1 VIKTNVTNATET
13 EPLLAEKPA
22 PTAERESRIPANA
35 GDQSAGVV
43 VSAPTSIWRRHL
55 LREFFIAL
63 STNRSLRHFAE
74 NNPLGQRMSKR
85 FVAGNDVSDGVE
97 VTRELNK
104 RGIAVTIDNLGENVT
119 NVEEAR
125 HSSKLYHQ
133 MIDELTTRSLNCNV
147 SLKLT
152 HMGMDVDEKLCR
164 DIVSDL
170 VDHAARVNSFVRVDM
185 EGSPYTQQTLDLV
198 HDLHSRPGHQGRVG
212 TVIQAYLYRSEKDV
226 QELLC
231 KGIRIRLCKGAYKEP
246 ADIAF
251 QEKSDVDK
259 NYVKLAQML
268 LKSGIYH
275 GIATHDEAIINQLK
289 DFAVR
294 ERIARDA
301 FEFQMLYGIRRDL
314 QEQLVKDG
322 WRMRVYVPFGTEWYP
337 YFMRRLAE
345 RPANALFIAKNLLRK

>member
-1 VIKTNVTNATET
+1 MTNATET
-13 EPLLAEKPA
+13 EPLLTDKPA
-22 PTAERESRIPANA
+22 PAVREPQVTLPAGGANA
-35 GDQSAGVV
+35 GVA
-43 VSAPTSIWRRHL
+43 VSDHKPNLWRRHL

-63 STNRSLRHFAE
+63 STNRGLRHFAE

-85 FVAGNDVSDGVE
+85 FVAGNNVSDGVQ
-97 VTRELNK
+97 VTKELNA

-119 NVEEAR
+119 NVEEAK
-125 HSSKLYHQ
+125 HSSHLYHQ
-133 MIDELTTRSLNCNV
+133 MIDEIVQGGLNCNV

-185 EGSPYTQQTLDLV
+185 EGSPYTQKTLDLV
-198 HDLHSRPGHQGRVG
+198 HDLHARPGHQGRVG

-226 QELLC
+226 QELLA

-251 QEKSDVDK
+251 QDKADVDK
-259 NYVKLAQML
+259 NYLHLTQML
-268 LKSGIYH
+268 LKSGVFH
-275 GIATHDEAIINQLK
+275 GVATHDEAIINQTK
-289 DFAVR
+289 EFAVR
-294 ERIARDA
+294 EKVARES

-322 WRMRVYVPFGTEWYP
+322 WGMRVYVPFGTEWYP

-345 RPANALFIAKNLLRK
+345 RPANALFIAKNMLRK